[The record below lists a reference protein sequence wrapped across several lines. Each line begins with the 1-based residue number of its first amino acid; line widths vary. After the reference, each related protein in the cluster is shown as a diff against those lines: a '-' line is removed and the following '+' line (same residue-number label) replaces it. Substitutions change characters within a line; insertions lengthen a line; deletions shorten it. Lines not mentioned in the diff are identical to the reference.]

1 MHRAAS
7 PAVGG
12 LICVFNLSVHAVT
25 AVNLAVDG
33 VEFEQGEPTLFAVL
47 RAIRSSNCGVGMSI
61 VISRMRSDV
70 LAPTLQAL
78 ALLAGAVTL
87 IHALGVWARS

>member
-1 MHRAAS
+1 
-7 PAVGG
+7 
-12 LICVFNLSVHAVT
+12 
-25 AVNLAVDG
+25 
-33 VEFEQGEPTLFAVL
+33 
-47 RAIRSSNCGVGMSI
+47 MSI
-61 VISRMRSDV
+61 VISRMSSDV

>member
-1 MHRAAS
+1 MVLSLSRVS
-7 PAVGG
+7 PPFLPVR
-12 LICVFNLSVHAVT
+12 
-25 AVNLAVDG
+25 
-33 VEFEQGEPTLFAVL
+33 